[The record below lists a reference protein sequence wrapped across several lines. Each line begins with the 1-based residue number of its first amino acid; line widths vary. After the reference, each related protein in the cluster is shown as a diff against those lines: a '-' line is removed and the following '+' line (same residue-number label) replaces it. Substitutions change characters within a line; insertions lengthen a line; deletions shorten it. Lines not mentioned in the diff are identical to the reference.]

1 MDPELPPSTELA
13 SPVDGSQPAEITPSE
28 EPIASG
34 TLPPPQ
40 PRWPDKPWL
49 KIWTEPRG
57 TIRAIVDTDP
67 TRYVLLLAVI
77 GGIAES
83 LNRASTQD
91 LGDTWPV
98 VGIVLL
104 ALLLGSIGGILSLY
118 ISGAIFRW
126 TGSLLGGQAS
136 SEQVRSALAIPLL
149 VLVGLGFGCGLALV
163 MSGGGM

>member
-1 MDPELPPSTELA
+1 M
-13 SPVDGSQPAEITPSE
+13 
-28 EPIASG
+28 
-34 TLPPPQ
+34 
-40 PRWPDKPWL
+40 
-49 KIWTEPRG
+49 
-57 TIRAIVDTDP
+57 
-67 TRYVLLLAVI
+67 LLLAVI

-118 ISGAIFRW
+118 ISGALFRW

>member
-13 SPVDGSQPAEITPSE
+13 SAVDGPPPTKIAPSE
-28 EPIASG
+28 EPIASD

-40 PRWPDKPWL
+40 PHWPDKPWL
-49 KIWTEPRG
+49 KIWTAPRG

-77 GGIAES
+77 GGIAEL

-118 ISGAIFRW
+118 ITGALFRW
-126 TGSLLGGQAS
+126 TGS
-136 SEQVRSALAIPLL
+136 SARW
-149 VLVGLGFGCGLALV
+149 
-163 MSGGGM
+163 SG

>member
-13 SPVDGSQPAEITPSE
+13 SPVDGPQPAEIAPSE